1 MPSGYV
7 MPYGMRARSRPR
19 QRSLALRARVWLK
32 SLELDTAL
40 ASGANPAQSDGLGL
54 RAKQLTEPGRGR
66 ELAQAI
72 THVVEIA
79 DRDNRGATLYPPL
92 RPRQIQ
98 ANRTLLFELAK
109 RLRGQRHSNLRGL
122 AMTSLMLE
130 NGRGPLA
137 TDGSPARLERA
148 VRACLSALDA

>member
-7 MPYGMRARSRPR
+7 MPYGMPARSRPR
-19 QRSLALRARVWLK
+19 PRRLGLRARVWLK

-40 ASGANPAQSDGLGL
+40 AGGANPTQSDELAL

-66 ELAQAI
+66 ELAEAI
-72 THVVEIA
+72 THVIEIA
-79 DRDNRGATLYPPL
+79 DRNNRAATPPAPL

-98 ANRTLLFELAK
+98 TNRTLLFELAK
-109 RLRGQRHSNLRGL
+109 RLRGPRPSNLKGL

-137 TDGSPARLERA
+137 TDGSPATLERA